1 MEINKKELYKLYM
14 EWVNKVSD
22 ECDWKTS
29 FGPEEIVYA
38 IAGILENNPN
48 LIKTSKPNNEQYN
61 QIIDKAFSNY
71 LNTYSGNFELDRE
84 EFINASK
91 TAPDFSEH
99 WGLQFEEREL
109 TYSER
114 YRYWFTH
121 NYETGLEYDERN
133 IPDFDNTYYDPT
145 PTRLITI
152 TYKDEKIKSYE

>member
-1 MEINKKELYKLYM
+1 M

-99 WGLQFEEREL
+99 WGLRIEEREL

-121 NYETGLEYDERN
+121 NYETGLEYDESN

-145 PTRLITI
+145 PTRLITV
-152 TYKDEKIKSYE
+152 TYKDETIESYE